1 LGKDLAHGGLD
12 SSACEQYFTALF
24 EGQFVMAILRGM
36 NPMTTVTLCEQ
47 AWRAGISVAEVTIES
62 AAAQPSLRA
71 AVECGGRLGRPVGAG
86 TVTSR
91 SRVEAALAAG
101 AGFTVAPGF
110 DEQIARASLKVGLP
124 HLPGVTTPTEIQHA
138 VRRGFRWLKLFP
150 ARDLGPA
157 WIKAMLG
164 PFPDVRIVATGG
176 IGAGDAA
183 EFLAAGA
190 RVVAV
195 GGNLR
200 QPGALEA
207 LAHVRPPPE
216 ANADRAEEPAGR
228 AVAHPGA
235 ADIMRRANEDHAD

>member
-1 LGKDLAHGGLD
+1 MGKDLGHGGLD
-12 SSACEQYFTALF
+12 SSACDQYFTALF
-24 EGQFVMAILRGM
+24 EGQYVMAILRGM

-47 AWRAGISVAEVTIES
+47 AWQAGISVAEVTIES
-62 AAAQPSLRA
+62 AAAEPSLRA
-71 AVECGGRLGRPVGAG
+71 AVERGGHLGRPVGAG

-91 SRVEAALAAG
+91 GRVEAALAVG
-101 AGFTVAPGF
+101 AAFTVAPGF
-110 DEQIARASLKVGLP
+110 DVEVARASLKVGLP
-124 HLPGVTTPTEIQHA
+124 HLPGVTTPTEIQRA

-150 ARDLGPA
+150 AGDLGPG

-176 IGAGDAA
+176 IGAGNAA

-190 RVVAV
+190 SVVAV

-207 LAHVRPPPE
+207 LARLRPPPR
-216 ANADRAEEPAGR
+216 ATADRAEAPAGR
-228 AVAHPGA
+228 AVAQAAA
-235 ADIMRRANEDHAD
+235 ADSTRRANEDHAD